1 MEPISEERQK
11 KLKEIGLHYCRYYDN
26 VVRYNKPACG
36 KCIHATY
43 PKR

>member
-1 MEPISEERQK
+1 MEPISEERRN
-11 KLKEIGLHYCRYYDN
+11 KLKEIGLHYCRHYEN

-36 KCIHATY
+36 KCAYATY